1 MTYLKLDRFAG
12 TAPVVSPR
20 LLSEKFG
27 QIAENVDL
35 ESGRLVATK
44 DDVDAYTLQ
53 NAARRSIYYYRDTSW
68 LEWSEEDV
76 SVVPGPIP
84 GDTLDRLYYT
94 GDDYPR
100 VGTVT
105 TLVSGSSGYPVN
117 SYRLGVPAPSAA
129 PTIVRSGTA
138 DADSTPNDVSYVYT
152 FVTAFGEEGPP
163 SAPSAIVTMSDG
175 QNAALTMAVAA
186 QPSGNYNFGTGAL
199 KRVYRSNTGS
209 TNTTFQFVDQVAYTA
224 TTYTDQKDA
233 ATLGEVLPSST
244 WIGPP
249 DDNTSLYPDGMLKG
263 LIPLSQGVMAGFTG
277 KRFCLSEP
285 FLPYAWPVNYRIT
298 TEEDIVA
305 IASTANG
312 VVALTDGQPYFITG
326 TEPSAMT
333 AIRVDLAQAC
343 VNTRSV
349 VDMGDYVLY
358 AGPDGLCA
366 VESAQGQ
373 VISKGLVSVE
383 QWNASYNPTTIR
395 SFKHEGT
402 YVAFHAGGG
411 WVFDPRG
418 AENALTTLTLSAD
431 VRGGYMNPK
440 DGELYIIVGNK
451 IRKYRGGTA
460 SKTLKF
466 KTKSFTTAS
475 PTSMAWVSV
484 DANAYPVT
492 VKVYGDKALVAHY
505 VVDNNLTYIVT
516 VVSDG
521 GNKYA
526 IAGLGTTPVLAFQRG
541 NTYTFD
547 LSDASNTNH
556 PLRFK
561 TGDDVAYTGAMVVT
575 GTAGNAGAKIAL
587 IVPANAPD
595 TLKYYCAVHGNSMGN
610 TINVVDSGASFSH
623 NITVPS
629 GISSGII
636 PEPIMRM
643 PSHISHQWEIQ
654 VEGTDINEFC
664 LAQSIEEIRGS

>member
-1 MTYLKLDRFAG
+1 MAYFKRDRFSG

-20 LLSEKFG
+20 LLAEQFG

-44 DDVDAYTLQ
+44 EDVDTYTLQ
-53 NAARRSIYYYRDTSW
+53 NGARRSIYYYRDTSW

-76 SVVPGPIP
+76 SVVTGPIP
-84 GDTLDRLYYT
+84 GDTLDRLYFT

-105 TLVSGSSGYPVN
+105 TLVSGSSGFPVN

-129 PTIVRSGTA
+129 PSTAKSGTA
-138 DADSTPNDVSYVYT
+138 DADATPNDVSYVYT
-152 FVTAFGEEGPP
+152 LVTAFGEEGSP
-163 SAPSAIVTMSDG
+163 SSPSSIATVTDG
-175 QNAALTMAVAA
+175 ETVVVTLHASS
-186 QPSGNYNFGTGAL
+186 QPSGNYNFGTGSL
-199 KRVYRSNTGS
+199 KRIYRSNTGS
-209 TNTTFQFVDQVAYTA
+209 TNTTFQFAGEVAYTA
-224 TTYTDQKDA
+224 TSFTDTKDA

-285 FLPYAWPVNYRIT
+285 FLPHAWPISYRIT

-343 VNTRSV
+343 INTRSV

-373 VISKGLVSVE
+373 VITKGLASVA

-395 SFKHEGT
+395 AFKHEGT

-418 AENALTTLTLSAD
+418 GENALTTLTLSAD

-451 IRKYRGGTA
+451 IRKYRGGSA

-466 KTKSFTTAS
+466 KSKSFTTAS
-475 PTSMAWVSV
+475 PTSMGWVSV

-492 VKVYGDKALVAHY
+492 VKVWGDGALVAHY

-516 VVSDG
+516 VVADG

-526 IAGLGTTPVLAFQRG
+526 IAGLGTAPILNLQRG
-541 NTYTFD
+541 NVYTFD
-547 LSDASNTNH
+547 LSASSNSNH
-556 PLRFK
+556 PLAFK
-561 TGDDVAYTGAMVVT
+561 TAANASYTSGVVST
-575 GTAGNAGAKIAL
+575 GTAGTSGANVVFT
-587 IVPANAPD
+587 VPADAPNA
-595 TLKYYCAVHGNSMGN
+595 LKYYCTVHGNGMGN
-610 TINVVDSGASFSH
+610 TINIVDSGASFSQAT
-623 NITVPS
+623 TVPS

-636 PEPIMRM
+636 RESLMRM
-643 PSHISHQWEIQ
+643 PSHISHQWEVQ

-664 LAQSIEEIRGS
+664 LAQSIDEIRGT